1 MYRPCSGTAMWFM
14 INPKREAMAERILVL
29 DDEPQILWLVGRFLR
44 KLNYDVTEVQRGQD
58 ALDLLQKESFALIL
72 SDLRMPDIDGLTL
85 LEQVNKQ
92 FPDTIFIMM
101 TAYAT
106 IDLTISALRKGVYDF
121 LTKPL
126 DLNQLTLTVQ
136 KALRH
141 RALTVQNRQLLQ
153 SLQANNAKLEE
164 LNREEQRKSE
174 QLRQVNAIARQ
185 ITGILDVDRLI
196 KTVIEQVSETFG
208 FAQMH
213 FGIVDNGQLTFR
225 GPFDD
230 NPGVPVQQSIY
241 WALTHEGHEPF
252 VRAWAAPTQIQEMEP
267 PIEVDLVFP
276 LRAGDQVL
284 GFWVANWRPDD
295 EQREE
300 NLPYLEAL
308 AAQTAIVLENAQLY
322 TLAKRADEL
331 TFINRVGEASKQS
344 LNLKE
349 TIQSV
354 LLCVQGWGAH
364 LVEICLLDEKNQ
376 VQQAFSL
383 IEGNFSQDEQ
393 PILGEE
399 FVHRVGTSPLLL
411 REQEHV
417 QQICQVQDMCSDLAT
432 VLGVPLFFGT
442 QSIGVL
448 IVGER
453 EPYAYSLED
462 GHLLQI
468 AGRQVAMAIENARLF
483 QEVEANRR
491 AITES
496 RNTLLAVFD
505 SILDGIYIVD
515 RTLQILAINRTQSE
529 RAHRTFGQLVNQ
541 PAALA
546 FPGSVHT
553 LECITKTF
561 ESGQPASYIEQQPA
575 GDDSADIGRLTE
587 WHIHTYPVATEGER
601 VEHVVVVVR
610 DVTEQRRLEAT
621 LLQSEKMA
629 SVGQLAAGIAHEINN
644 PLTVISAN
652 MEILREEIPSD
663 NPLHESVELIGRASE
678 RATHVVQSLLRF
690 SRPEQFEFAPT
701 DVNESV
707 QDTLSL
713 IGQQFRKANIQIEA
727 DLAADLP
734 QVWGSRSH
742 LRTIW
747 LNLLLN
753 ARDAIQEAQ
762 REGKV
767 HILTTLQDHAVIVKI
782 ADNGVGMPPGVL
794 KRLYDP
800 FFTTKAPDKGTGLGL
815 FNCYRAVEQHQG
827 EIHVES
833 QEGIGTTF
841 EIRLPVQSHPTFV

>member
-1 MYRPCSGTAMWFM
+1 MT
-14 INPKREAMAERILVL
+14 ERILVL

-44 KLNYDVTEVQRGQD
+44 KLNYDVTETQRGQD
-58 ALDLLQKESFALIL
+58 ALDLLQKEPFALIL

-92 FPDTIFIMM
+92 FPDTIFIIM

-141 RALTVQNRQLLQ
+141 RELTVQNRQLLE
-153 SLQANNAKLEE
+153 SLRANNAKLEE

-174 QLRQVNAIARQ
+174 QLRQVNAIARR
-185 ITGILDVDRLI
+185 ITAILDVDRLI
-196 KTVIEQVSETFG
+196 KTVVEQVSEAFG
-208 FAQMH
+208 FARMH
-213 FGIVDNGQLTFR
+213 FGTVENGLLIFR
-225 GPFDD
+225 APFD
-230 NPGVPVQQSIY
+230 PTPTVPVQQSIY
-241 WALTHEGHEPF
+241 WALTQQGQEPF
-252 VRAWAAPTQIQEMEP
+252 VRARAAQAPGIQEEDLP
-267 PIEVDLVFP
+267 EQIDLVFP
-276 LRAGDQVL
+276 LRAGDQTL
-284 GFWVANWRPDD
+284 GFWVANWHPDN

-331 TFINRVGEASKQS
+331 AFINRVGAASKQS

-354 LLCVQGWGAH
+354 LLCVRGWGAQ
-364 LVEICLLDEKNQ
+364 LVEICLFDEENR

-383 IEGNFSQDEQ
+383 IEGSFAQAER
-393 PILGEE
+393 PALGEE
-399 FVHRVGTSPLLL
+399 FVHRIGTSPLLL
-411 REQEHV
+411 RERSHIE
-417 QQICQVQDMCSDLAT
+417 QICKVSSACAELAT
-432 VLGVPLFFGT
+432 VLGVPLFFGA

-448 IVGER
+448 IVGELD
-453 EPYAYSLED
+453 PYAYTPED

-483 QEVEANRR
+483 QQVEANRR

-515 RTLQILAINRTQSE
+515 RNLQILAINRTQAE
-529 RAHRTFGQLVNQ
+529 RAHKAFSQLVDR

-553 LECITKTF
+553 LECITRTF
-561 ESGQPASYIEQQPA
+561 ESGQPATYIEQQPA
-575 GDDSADIGRLTE
+575 DNDIGHPTE
-587 WHIHTYPVATEGER
+587 WHIHTYPVATETEQ

-610 DVTEQRRLEAT
+610 DVTEQRRLEAK
-621 LLQSEKMA
+621 LIQSEKMA

-663 NPLHESVELIGRASE
+663 NPLSESVELIGRASE

-701 DVNESV
+701 DVNESLY
-707 QDTLSL
+707 DTLSL
-713 IGQQFRKANIQIEA
+713 IGQQLRKANIQVET
-727 DLAADLP
+727 DLVADLP

-762 REGKV
+762 REGKIHV
-767 HILTTLQDHAVIVKI
+767 LTTLQDHTVVVKI
-782 ADNGVGMPPGVL
+782 ADNGVGMPPDVL

-841 EIRLPVQSHPTFV
+841 EIRLPIHSIS